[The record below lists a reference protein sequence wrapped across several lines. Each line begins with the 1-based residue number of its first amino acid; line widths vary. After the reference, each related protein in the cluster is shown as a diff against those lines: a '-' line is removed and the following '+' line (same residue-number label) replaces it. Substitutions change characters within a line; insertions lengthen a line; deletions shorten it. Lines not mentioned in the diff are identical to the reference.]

1 MDYEP
6 GQRITYPASA
16 WFGKIFPDFE
26 GTIVEVTPTGYL
38 KVNFDKTPANRIDT
52 IAPADLV
59 LA

>member
-1 MDYEP
+1 MTYRI

-26 GTIVEVTPTGYL
+26 GTVVEVTPTGYL
-38 KVNFDKTPANRIDT
+38 KVKFDKLPGNRIET

>member
-1 MDYEP
+1 MTYTP

-16 WFGKIFPDFE
+16 WFGKVFPDFE
-26 GTIVEVTPTGYL
+26 GTVVEVTPSGYL
-38 KVNFDKTPANRIDT
+38 KVKFDKTAGNRIDT